1 METQPKSNRMFAIV
15 VLYDMHSTYFNSV
28 LDGIA
33 DADAH
38 KRLDTK
44 ANHVAWLAGS
54 MLEGRFELANWFG
67 IDHKAQSHELFKHN
81 KGIQDD
87 VQYPSLESY
96 QKDWA
101 HISPILREK
110 LMQASDAELDKI
122 LEFPEMN
129 MSFPLYDM
137 VTFNTYREANC
148 IGQIAL
154 WRRLLNYPAMKYM

>member
-1 METQPKSNRMFAIV
+1 METKPQSNRMFAIL
-15 VLYDMHSTYFNSV
+15 VLYDMHTTYFNNA

-38 KRLDTK
+38 NRLDTK
-44 ANHVAWLAGS
+44 ANHVAWIAGS
-54 MLEGRFELANWFG
+54 VLEGRFELANWFG
-67 IDHKAQSHELFKHN
+67 IEAKSQSNELFKHN

-87 VQYPSLESY
+87 VQYPSLDSY
-96 QKDWA
+96 KKDWA
-101 HISPILREK
+101 TISPILREK
-110 LMQASDAELDKI
+110 LLQASETELDRI
-122 LEFPEMN
+122 LDFPEMG

>member
-15 VLYDMHSTYFNSV
+15 VLYDMQSTYFNNV

-44 ANHVAWLAGS
+44 ANHIAWLAGS

-67 IDHKAQSHELFKHN
+67 LDQKAQSHELFKHN

-96 QKDWA
+96 KKDWA
-101 HISPILREK
+101 QISPILREK
-110 LMQASDAELDKI
+110 LMQASDAELGKI
-122 LEFPEMN
+122 LDFPEMN

>member
-1 METQPKSNRMFAIV
+1 METQPQSNRMFGIV
-15 VLYDMHSTYFNSV
+15 VLYDMHSTYFNNV

-33 DADAH
+33 DTDAH
-38 KRLDTK
+38 QRLATQ

-67 IDHKAQSHELFKHN
+67 IEAKSQSHELFKHN
-81 KGIQDD
+81 KGIQHEL
-87 VQYPSLESY
+87 QYPSLESY

-101 HISPILREK
+101 SISPVLRAK
-110 LMQASDAELDKI
+110 LMQASDTELDKI
-122 LEFPEMN
+122 LDFPEMN

>member
-15 VLYDMHSTYFNSV
+15 VLYDMHSTYFNSA

-33 DADAH
+33 DTDAH
-38 KRLDTK
+38 DRLGTK

-54 MLEGRFELANWFG
+54 LLEGRYELANWFG
-67 IDHKAQSHELFKHN
+67 IEGKAQSHEFFKN
-81 KGIQDD
+81 NRGIQDD
-87 VQYPSLESY
+87 EQYPSLESY
-96 QKDWA
+96 KKDWA

-122 LEFPEMN
+122 LDFPEMN

-137 VTFNTYREANC
+137 VTFTTYREANC

-154 WRRLLNYPAMKYM
+154 WRRLLDYPAMKYM